1 MGNSNV
7 MQRPTA
13 RISDKLVANVWAVR
27 RAKGEGEDNDA
38 EKAVQNS
45 CSKPTMASVIS
56 DAWAG
61 RRGGRT

>member
-7 MQRPTA
+7 MHRPTA
-13 RISDKLVANVWAVR
+13 RISEKLVANVCAVR
-27 RAKGEGEDNDA
+27 RAKGEGGDNDA
-38 EKAVQNS
+38 TKAVQIS

-56 DAWAG
+56 DAWAA